1 MYQVK
6 FPKHDD
12 DVKKLINS
20 LKNKAVDSNTKAMT
34 TLAFL
39 YLDGDWVQQN
49 FNEAFYFANKAARK
63 EDAYGLLLTANM
75 YYQGIG
81 VPVDY
86 CKATS
91 FYEQVLQID
100 EDKKYNDFADIK
112 SSAELLLSTL
122 YYQGL
127 GVKQDRSKLK
137 EVMNKDRLGFYGVY
151 LFFLLQRKYWFPFTT
166 DKIKEWQEISPK
178 YDPDHI
184 RALNYSYCNRKIIEQ
199 SKLCGCYDCKKIF
212 TPQDLS
218 EWDWIDGGNTALCP
232 YCATDTVIGDAA
244 GFKITKE
251 FLRKMP

>member
-1 MYQVK
+1 M
-6 FPKHDD
+6 
-12 DVKKLINS
+12 
-20 LKNKAVDSNTKAMT
+20 KNKAVDGNTKVMT

-112 SSAELLLSTL
+112 SSAGLLLICTPNTG
-122 YYQGL
+122 QPVL
-127 GVKQDRSKLK
+127 GV
-137 EVMNKDRLGFYGVY
+137 
-151 LFFLLQRKYWFPFTT
+151 FL
-166 DKIKEWQEISPK
+166 
-178 YDPDHI
+178 
-184 RALNYSYCNRKIIEQ
+184 
-199 SKLCGCYDCKKIF
+199 
-212 TPQDLS
+212 
-218 EWDWIDGGNTALCP
+218 
-232 YCATDTVIGDAA
+232 
-244 GFKITKE
+244 
-251 FLRKMP
+251 

>member
-1 MYQVK
+1 M
-6 FPKHDD
+6 
-12 DVKKLINS
+12 
-20 LKNKAVDSNTKAMT
+20 KNKAVDGNTKVMT

-112 SSAELLLSTL
+112 SSAGLLLSTL

-151 LFFLLQRKYWFPFTT
+151 LFFFFNVSIGFRLPLTKLNKGKRFPKNMILT
-166 DKIKEWQEISPK
+166 I
-178 YDPDHI
+178 
-184 RALNYSYCNRKIIEQ
+184 
-199 SKLCGCYDCKKIF
+199 
-212 TPQDLS
+212 
-218 EWDWIDGGNTALCP
+218 
-232 YCATDTVIGDAA
+232 
-244 GFKITKE
+244 
-251 FLRKMP
+251 